1 MGGPTDV
8 NVLSTSYY
16 SALYGQR
23 SMNASQRDYMWQQ
36 SRSEMIDQFVNSAT
50 MLTDGLSNAWQSQLK
65 TAAELMLQKAA
76 SRVRA
81 EAQAKINKIT
91 TSNAATAN
99 SDAFDR
105 QIAKLKAYDP
115 GTVAPQVNV
124 TA

>member
-1 MGGPTDV
+1 V

-36 SRSEMIDQFVNSAT
+36 SRSEMIDQFVSSAT
-50 MLTDGLSNAWQSQLK
+50 MLTDGLSNAWQSQLQ

-76 SRVRA
+76 NRVRA
-81 EAQAKINKIT
+81 EAQAKINNLTK
-91 TSNAATAN
+91 SHVSTAN

-105 QIAKLKAYDP
+105 QIAKLRAYDP

-124 TA
+124 IA